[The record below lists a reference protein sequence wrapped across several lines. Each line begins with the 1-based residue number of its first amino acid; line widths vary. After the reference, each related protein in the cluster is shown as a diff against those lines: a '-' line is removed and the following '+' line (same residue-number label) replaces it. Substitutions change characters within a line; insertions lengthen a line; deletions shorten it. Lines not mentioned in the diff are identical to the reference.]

1 MKGSIVDPEQI
12 NVPTCIIYA
21 KKDQIV
27 PYSSIV
33 PLQKMIKNSTIIEVE
48 GGHAAYL
55 ISPSSK
61 FQQQYNNWLKTAL
74 ELKKGEVEPRDGV
87 LQN

>member
-1 MKGSIVDPEQI
+1 MSHQI
-12 NVPTCIIYA
+12 QDLSHQIQDL
-21 KKDQIV
+21 KKDTDQKM
-27 PYSSIV
+27 
-33 PLQKMIKNSTIIEVE
+33 QKMIKNSTIIEVE

-74 ELKKGEVEPRDGV
+74 ELKEGEVEPRDGV

>member
-1 MKGSIVDPEQI
+1 
-12 NVPTCIIYA
+12 
-21 KKDQIV
+21 
-27 PYSSIV
+27 
-33 PLQKMIKNSTIIEVE
+33 MIKKATIIEVE
-48 GGHAAYL
+48 GEHAAYL

-74 ELKKGEVEPRDGV
+74 ELKEIEIGLIDGV

>member
-1 MKGSIVDPEQI
+1 M
-12 NVPTCIIYA
+12 
-21 KKDQIV
+21 
-27 PYSSIV
+27 
-33 PLQKMIKNSTIIEVE
+33 QKMIKNSTIIEVE

-74 ELKKGEVEPRDGV
+74 ELKEGEVGPRNEV

>member
-1 MKGSIVDPEQI
+1 
-12 NVPTCIIYA
+12 
-21 KKDQIV
+21 V

-33 PLQKMIKNSTIIEVE
+33 PLQKMIKNATLIEVE

-74 ELKKGEVEPRDGV
+74 EPK
-87 LQN
+87 